1 MIIIHVMNDSVLP
14 RAVSG
19 TLGAMMRVM
28 PAVVVAGA
36 RQTGKSTLAR
46 AVGRSAQAGG
56 PAHPA
61 PDVAPIPVD
70 G

>member
-1 MIIIHVMNDSVLP
+1 MNNPPLP

-19 TLGAMMRVM
+19 TLDSMMRVM

-46 AVGRSAQAGG
+46 AGPIAAG
-56 PAHPA
+56 
-61 PDVAPIPVD
+61 
-70 G
+70 